1 LDVRLLPPGDFGD
14 GFFARFLHIGMEVNM
29 RNRIATGQTAQP
41 TTAGTCSAK
50 WRLLITITALA
61 LFSLTARAQNVTHVK
76 VRDNGVQASFTSTDS
91 TGCVVTDAILLV
103 DMQTVKQMPDGS
115 TTTVPFAALSL
126 TTVDSCLGAQLD
138 AFGITDT
145 FTFQMDGIS
154 TASFQ
159 ATIPM
164 LLNNDASPGW
174 ANISASWDASGQV
187 TVMTNHEVMRSPG
200 LLTISALVGSFR
212 EAQATV
218 TVSAS
223 FDDGVTMSLV
233 GPSQAANLGTT
244 TDGEITIIR
253 PH

>member
-1 LDVRLLPPGDFGD
+1 
-14 GFFARFLHIGMEVNM
+14 MEVNM
-29 RNRIATGQTAQP
+29 TNRFATGPIAQP

-50 WRLLITITALA
+50 WRLLITALA
-61 LFSLTARAQNVTHVK
+61 LLPPTAQAQNVTTIK
-76 VRDNGVQASFTSTDS
+76 VRDNSVQATFTSIDS
-91 TGCVVTDAILLV
+91 TGCVETDAVVLA

-126 TTVDSCLGAQLD
+126 TTLDVCIGLQWD
-138 AFGITDT
+138 AFGTTDT
-145 FTFQMDGIS
+145 FTLQMDGIS

-174 ANISASWDASGQV
+174 ANISASWDASGQL

-200 LLTISALVGSFR
+200 LLTVSALVGAFR
-212 EAQATV
+212 EAQATAS
-218 TVSAS
+218 VSAS

-233 GPSQAANLGTT
+233 GPSQTANLGRIK
-244 TDGEITIIR
+244 DGEITIIR
-253 PH
+253 PLI